1 MRLFVAVELSPDAV
15 AAALDLV
22 EVLRARASRLA
33 PHSRISWVAAERLHV
48 TIRFVGHVEDDKA
61 AAIAEALVPAIGVEP
76 FDLTIAGVGVFP
88 SKGPP
93 RVVWA
98 GLSSGRDRL
107 SAIERLVSDRLSPF
121 GVAPEDRPFNPHLTL
136 GRVRE
141 AGGLRSPALLEGLDQ
156 TALGWTRVDAITLF
170 ESRLS
175 PKGPTYR
182 AIHRSQI

>member
-1 MRLFVAVELSPDAV
+1 MRLFVGVELSPDAA

-22 EVLRARASRLA
+22 DALRARASRLA
-33 PHSRISWVAAERLHV
+33 PQSRISWVAPERLHV

-61 AAIAEALVPAIGVEP
+61 AAIAEALLPAIGVGP

-107 SAIERLVSDRLSPF
+107 SAIERIVSDRLAAI
-121 GVAPEDRPFNPHLTL
+121 GVAAEGRPFNPHLTL
-136 GRVRE
+136 ARVRE
-141 AGGLRSPALLEGLDQ
+141 AGGLRSPALLEGFDQ
-156 TALGWTRVDAITLF
+156 TALGWTHVDAITLF

-182 AIHRSQI
+182 AIHRTQL